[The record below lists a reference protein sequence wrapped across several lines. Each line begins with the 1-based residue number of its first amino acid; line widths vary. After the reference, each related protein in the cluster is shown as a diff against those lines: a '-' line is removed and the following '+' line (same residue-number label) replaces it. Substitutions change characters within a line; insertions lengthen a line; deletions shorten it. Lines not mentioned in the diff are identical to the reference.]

1 MRRSAVARLT
11 LTVLACLAVSMD
23 SATKVLHGFLHQ
35 RETFAHELHAAAHRS
50 ADAATVD
57 ADHAA
62 IDAPDDADDHGGL
75 HQGAAPNMLSKAQP
89 AIGAA
94 PQVPMLGLVREGA
107 VLEFAMTR
115 AASFSVRAGPDQ
127 PR

>member
-11 LTVLACLAVSMD
+11 LTMLACLAVSMD

-35 RETFAHELHAAAHRS
+35 RETLAHELHPATHRS
-50 ADAATVD
+50 AHAATVD

-62 IDAPDDADDHGGL
+62 IDAPDDADDHGAL
-75 HQGAAPNMLSKAQP
+75 HRAPAPNVLSKAQL

-94 PQVPMLGLVREGA
+94 PQIPKLR
-107 VLEFAMTR
+107 
-115 AASFSVRAGPDQ
+115 
-127 PR
+127 